1 MGRVD
6 YILRY
11 LRVRTSIYEF
21 RIDTIQPLIS
31 RILGNVDINRL
42 DQGTE
47 TKSWVELNVLTWVC
61 SPKPITV
68 VLNLGSTLY

>member
-21 RIDTIQPLIS
+21 RIDTIQPLIR
-31 RILGNVDINRL
+31 RILGKVDINRL

-47 TKSWVELNVLTWVC
+47 NKKLGGTECIDLGMLT
-61 SPKPITV
+61 
-68 VLNLGSTLY
+68 

>member
-47 TKSWVELNVLTWVC
+47 NKKLGGTECIDLGMLT
-61 SPKPITV
+61 
-68 VLNLGSTLY
+68 